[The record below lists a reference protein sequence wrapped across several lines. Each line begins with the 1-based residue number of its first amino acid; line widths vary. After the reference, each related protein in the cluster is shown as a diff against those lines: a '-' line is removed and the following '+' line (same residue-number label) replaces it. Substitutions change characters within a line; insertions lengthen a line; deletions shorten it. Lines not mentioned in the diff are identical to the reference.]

1 MSSKVTIYTLSHCPY
16 CVSAKSLLKE
26 NDVPFTE
33 ILVHDEDVEMRDR
46 LVQKSGLRTFPQ
58 IFTDDVLLG
67 GFKELNVIYHQRGL
81 KHLTNQG
88 V

>member
-16 CVSAKSLLKE
+16 CVRAKSLLKE
-26 NDVPFTE
+26 NDIPFIE
-33 ILVHDEDVEMRDR
+33 ILVHDEDIGMRDR
-46 LVQKSGLRTFPQ
+46 LVQKSGMRTFPQ
-58 IFTDDVLLG
+58 IFADDVLVG
-67 GFKELNVIYHQRGL
+67 GFKELNEVYHQRGL